1 MAKEVK
7 VQIKDIENGQ
17 LIFELSENAEKG
29 DWFDLN
35 KVNTFN
41 VLNVEKAL
49 EPFKKEIIDKWKE
62 EELPR
67 LRKQIVDDFKANDP
81 KYKQLEK
88 EAQELASNKLDVQKE
103 VKNATA
109 QLVADKDKLTAEVK
123 AFKAQ
128 EETIKTKYDS
138 QLREGLAK
146 KIEELKPSIVKEVLA
161 TNHEVLTLKE
171 NNKALIQEN
180 NDLKQQ
186 VEHFLAGHKSTKSI
200 GEQFEKD
207 IFDEWKNFSL
217 SLGNNTTFEKAN
229 EVIEGNK
236 PDFIFKVYP
245 DNQKNQ
251 ADSSLKPLETVV
263 IEAKNEAFDTPVNA
277 RHKNSDFFKKL
288 EGDRIKNNAQFA
300 VLVTNLERENDFG
313 IYLANPLQYPNMF
326 VVRPEWLMPL
336 LSLLHYIIIKEAQ
349 MNVNFEK
356 NEELKNNKDALRKN
370 FKDFRDKII
379 NLYFQ
384 RINDRLVSIKNDAE
398 QIIKKANDIIELQND
413 IVDSQME
420 KIKTTIENFKVEKM
434 CTLLDNIEKQEKEIG
449 SSLTK
454 E

>member
-146 KIEELKPSIVKEVLA
+146 KIEE
-161 TNHEVLTLKE
+161 
-171 NNKALIQEN
+171 
-180 NDLKQQ
+180 
-186 VEHFLAGHKSTKSI
+186 
-200 GEQFEKD
+200 
-207 IFDEWKNFSL
+207 
-217 SLGNNTTFEKAN
+217 
-229 EVIEGNK
+229 
-236 PDFIFKVYP
+236 
-245 DNQKNQ
+245 
-251 ADSSLKPLETVV
+251 
-263 IEAKNEAFDTPVNA
+263 
-277 RHKNSDFFKKL
+277 
-288 EGDRIKNNAQFA
+288 GD
-300 VLVTNLERENDFG
+300 
-313 IYLANPLQYPNMF
+313 
-326 VVRPEWLMPL
+326 
-336 LSLLHYIIIKEAQ
+336 
-349 MNVNFEK
+349 
-356 NEELKNNKDALRKN
+356 
-370 FKDFRDKII
+370 
-379 NLYFQ
+379 
-384 RINDRLVSIKNDAE
+384 
-398 QIIKKANDIIELQND
+398 
-413 IVDSQME
+413 
-420 KIKTTIENFKVEKM
+420 
-434 CTLLDNIEKQEKEIG
+434 
-449 SSLTK
+449 
-454 E
+454 